1 MKQSLTEPF
10 ITSDRPEPGG
20 TLRGVVMDSVI
31 TITTV
36 TEIGDI
42 IITKPDREAAQ
53 KALLTKVDKAY
64 RELETAGKRPTV
76 DAVRQITGGSYTD
89 LCPAVRT
96 VKERRD
102 SERQHAR
109 AIPDMP
115 AEVKEVFDAA
125 WRHAYE
131 LADANGAAAQ
141 KSFAAALESK
151 DIEIEDREAVLAEL
165 ESEVDTLKREMGDS
179 REATQEAQREAREER
194 RRRQDS
200 EAACSLLRA
209 KLEERQSILSRL
221 LPHPDTFPDGSA
233 TGTPETPE
241 HHRTR

>member
-1 MKQSLTEPF
+1 
-10 ITSDRPEPGG
+10 
-20 TLRGVVMDSVI
+20 MDSVI

-42 IITKPDREAAQ
+42 IMTKPDREGAH

-76 DAVRQITGGSYTD
+76 DAVRQITGGSYTA

-102 SERQHAR
+102 AERQHAR
-109 AIPDMP
+109 SIPAVP
-115 AEVKEVFDAA
+115 EGVKEVFDAA

-131 LADANGAAAQ
+131 AADANGAAAQ
-141 KSFAAALESK
+141 QSFAAALESK
-151 DIEIEDREAVLAEL
+151 DIEIAEREGVIAEL
-165 ESEVDTLKREMGDS
+165 ETEVETLKREMGDIRRS
-179 REATQEAQREAREER
+179 HHQAELEAREER
-194 RRRQDS
+194 RLREDA
-200 EAACSLLRA
+200 EAACLRLRA

-221 LPHPDTFPDGSA
+221 LPHPDTSTEGSA

-241 HHRTR
+241 HHRMR